1 MLITYCIFNIIWL
14 FVWNSFVKKEIQLS
28 YAMFIK
34 DILPYI
40 VLATIVM
47 SITSYMTTFI
57 NDIYVLLASKI
68 AIAASLYIFTAYIM
82 RSEELFEIMNF
93 LFKRKKQ

>member
-1 MLITYCIFNIIWL
+1 
-14 FVWNSFVKKEIQLS
+14 
-28 YAMFIK
+28 MFIK

-40 VLATIVM
+40 VLAAVVM
-47 SITSYMTTFI
+47 CITGYLTTFI
-57 NDIYVLLASKI
+57 DDIYMLLVSKI

-93 LFKRKKQ
+93 LFKRKKQS